1 MSQSPQSFDMEM
13 RAKGYVE
20 TSPGVWDRNPFQASP
35 NQSAGEPVE
44 RESDLHDQIEAEL
57 KRRRWYYVHSRMD
70 RATTTQLGVTDFII
84 AAPPTGN
91 VGQPRTFWVECKRE
105 GEKLNKEQTVTK
117 HVLLALGH
125 KHFVVFSFEEF
136 LDQIK

>member
-1 MSQSPQSFDMEM
+1 MSVISQFEYENMQRRVDAGRRVDSSPLLD
-13 RAKGYVE
+13 G
-20 TSPGVWDRNPFQASP
+20 N
-35 NQSAGEPVE
+35 PVE